1 LQNILLLRRQKIP
14 EHRSQLLSEA
24 AGSRDRF
31 ELSVD
36 VLGVTLLANA
46 DAAYDYHVMVRINSV
61 NDAVVAEPVLPI
73 AGQRSAQRQPVS
85 FRVNGELL
93 LQHLSQLST
102 HTAVESFD
110 IRCRVSSVS
119 KFKGGLE
126 RVFLT
131 VTPRTKA
138 VFGLCS
144 FAKNI
149 CCCKQPASGNVS
161 VNGFGQGYQAVGEF
175 AVGEDL
181 QSCEH

>member
-14 EHRSQLLSEA
+14 EHRRQLLSEA

-46 DAAYDYHVMVRINSV
+46 DAAYDYHVMLRIS
-61 NDAVVAEPVLPI
+61 
-73 AGQRSAQRQPVS
+73 QRSAQRQPVS

-149 CCCKQPASGNVS
+149 CCCKQAASGNVS